1 MVFAAVQTLK
11 QVASEPTVLLQILTG
26 VLPVFERAVF
36 LEKLVGDSQ
45 LLQLLGSHRT
55 KVGAEVVA
63 AILPLLVLPT
73 VEVGRSVGELV
84 YGVGIVNAV
93 IPTRK
98 LAVEFLGSLAGRYA
112 AWANVP
118 DILCAI
124 KPLVEDIA
132 LFSATLAG
140 ALKLF
145 ENIELIGVRVVLE
158 IGKV

>member
-1 MVFAAVQTLK
+1 MAASSLTIRLDSDLK
-11 QVASEPTVLLQILTG
+11 DGAASVVEHYGLD
-26 VLPVFERAVF
+26 LPA
-36 LEKLVGDSQ
+36 
-45 LLQLLGSHRT
+45 
-55 KVGAEVVA
+55 
-63 AILPLLVLPT
+63 
-73 VEVGRSVGELV
+73 VEVGCSVGELV
-84 YGVGIVNAV
+84 YGAGIVNAV
-93 IPTRK
+93 VSTRK

-112 AWANVP
+112 VGANVF

-124 KPLVEDIA
+124 KPLVEDVA